1 MKKRNIGRKDQKM
14 RERERERERESEGR
28 SAKKSNLTIRTH
40 GLRCT
45 HKAKVRKE
53 RKKKAYE

>member
-1 MKKRNIGRKDQKM
+1 MKKRNIRRKDQKM
-14 RERERERERESEGR
+14 RERERERKSEVR
-28 SAKKSNLTIRTH
+28 SAEKSNLTIRTH